1 MLRPLCLAAVVL
13 TLAACGGSEPHA
25 EVQDLRL
32 QKKGGAFPTLS
43 GYVVNHG
50 DAPITSADVFV
61 TLYNG
66 ENQVLEDVMVPV
78 RNVGAGDS
86 ARFEQRLDLPAV
98 GAKLKFLGVN

>member
-1 MLRPLCLAAVVL
+1 MLRLLCLAAVAL
-13 TLAACGGSEPHA
+13 TLAACGGSEPRA

-43 GYVVNHG
+43 GYVVNRG

-61 TLYNG
+61 TLYNQD
-66 ENQVLEDVMVPV
+66 NQVLEDVMVPV
-78 RNVGAGDS
+78 RNVGVGDS
-86 ARFEQRLDLPAV
+86 ARFEQRLDLPAE